1 MLSRDTFEDTTHFK
15 YLKRHLRYLQFKM
28 IFYWLFLKF
37 TTILVKRNTV
47 HKVVRSVAISWPRL
61 LDLAS
66 AAPGGPP
73 RRGALVTPQAVR
85 KGTALKTMDRDAE
98 RGTQCEP
105 VPTTTRITKNDS
117 EILKSFHIANPSIVF
132 NALNFRFNF
141 LEINNS
147 SWIFRAF
154 SEVL

>member
-1 MLSRDTFEDTTHFK
+1 MIEAFLDKKLLYTNYLQLTRYTLRVLSRDTFEDTTHFK

-47 HKVVRSVAISWPRL
+47 HKVVRSVAISWRRL

-66 AAPGGPP
+66 AAP
-73 RRGALVTPQAVR
+73 
-85 KGTALKTMDRDAE
+85 
-98 RGTQCEP
+98 RGTTTAGCSRHASNRQNGYRVEDHGSKWIRARNTMRT

-117 EILKSFHIANPSIVF
+117 EIL
-132 NALNFRFNF
+132 R
-141 LEINNS
+141 
-147 SWIFRAF
+147 
-154 SEVL
+154 